1 MKHPL
6 PREHPYASHISKV
19 SIFPSPVSPDEANGR
34 MAVAST
40 PYGRPPPVP
49 STIPSQPPEQVVCGK
64 TKGKPWR
71 HEIIRNAEH
80 PAHRRAL
87 TWHGE
92 SVYQVKIS

>member
-1 MKHPL
+1 
-6 PREHPYASHISKV
+6 
-19 SIFPSPVSPDEANGR
+19 

-40 PYGRPPPVP
+40 PYGGPPPVP
-49 STIPSQPPEQVVCGK
+49 STIPSQPPEQIVCGK

-71 HEIIRNAEH
+71 HEIIRNGEH

-92 SVYQVKIS
+92 SVYQVKLADKICKREGIFDNLLRIHLN